1 MIWLSFQ
8 TLFRCVYYLQVVE
21 CVCTRPTCR
30 AGDPGWVCFTPPSSS
45 TQRLWCF
52 FSGAPGANAEPGPRD
67 PGQAAGHAATDP
79 AAAARGHPSSSSH
92 SQVFTDHPCQAS
104 GLPGNT
110 HLYWCISHQEA
121 ADARAKGGPDE
132 VGFGPYCAT
141 WCWYVWSQVCNIR
154 CWSLRLWYLTR
165 ILASTGLWYL
175 TQILASTGLQC
186 MTLIIVFR
194 GMRNWFIFSHVW
206 GVRFVV
212 GNTGLCVYR
221 SAVGNVWLVGL
232 WCGTD
237 ICVHRFAACDLVMW
251 KGKHVWNKDNCQC
264 FEMRSEYRRV

>member
-1 MIWLSFQ
+1 MIWFSFQ

-21 CVCTRPTCR
+21 CVCMYGCSVAPGPH
-30 AGDPGWVCFTPPSSS
+30 AGPEILVECALPHHHRQHKDCGV
-45 TQRLWCF
+45 F

-67 PGQAAGHAATDP
+67 SGQAAGHAATDP

-92 SQVFTDHPCQAS
+92 SQVFADHPCQAS

-132 VGFGPYCAT
+132 VGFGPYCGT
-141 WCWYVWSQVCNIR
+141 WCWYMWSQVCNIR
-154 CWSLRLWYLTR
+154 RWSVRLWYLTW

-186 MTLIIVFR
+186 MTLIIV
-194 GMRNWFIFSHVW
+194 
-206 GVRFVV
+206 
-212 GNTGLCVYR
+212 
-221 SAVGNVWLVGL
+221 
-232 WCGTD
+232 
-237 ICVHRFAACDLVMW
+237 
-251 KGKHVWNKDNCQC
+251 
-264 FEMRSEYRRV
+264 